1 MNNAEA
7 QRRIQALEAHERR
20 RQRAANPGQDMPPEL
35 IVVGGQI
42 ATTLNYPIVKSVTTE
57 ITSIG
62 TNTLP
67 NLATFDPTSQT
78 DAATLSYPDGLGIVR
93 NIAGSK
99 VFWVVNDPR
108 SYTYAF
114 GFADIFVPLRQVSL
128 DVSGGGRV
136 LAYVGYV

>member
-1 MNNAEA
+1 
-7 QRRIQALEAHERR
+7 
-20 RQRAANPGQDMPPEL
+20 MPPEL

-42 ATTLNYPIVKSVTTE
+42 ATTLDYPIVKSVTSE

-67 NLATFDPTSQT
+67 DLSAFDPTLQS
-78 DAATLSYPDGLGIVR
+78 DAETLSYPDGLGIVR
-93 NIAGSK
+93 NIAGTA

-114 GFADIFVPLRQVSL
+114 GFSDIFVPLRQVSL
-128 DVSGGGRV
+128 DVSGGDSV